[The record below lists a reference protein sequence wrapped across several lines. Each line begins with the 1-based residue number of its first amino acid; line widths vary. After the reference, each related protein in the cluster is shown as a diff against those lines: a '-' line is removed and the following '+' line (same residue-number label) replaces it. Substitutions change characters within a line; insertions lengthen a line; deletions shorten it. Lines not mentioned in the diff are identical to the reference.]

1 MNNFQQLADFIPQ
14 IVWTARPDGYIDYYN
29 KQWYDY
35 TGFAEG
41 YGDHSWTPILH
52 PDDVTFCLDTWY
64 NSVQTGEGYQIEYR
78 FIDRMNPDTYRWFLG
93 RASPIKDEHGN
104 ITRWFGTCTDIDDQ
118 KRQSELLE
126 KRVLERTQA
135 LSALNMQLQHSNEN
149 LLQFASI
156 ASHDLQEPLRKI
168 YGYGDL
174 VLNQYSPA
182 LGPNGVHLINRMQ
195 TAARRMSGLIK
206 DLLSYSRITATD
218 VSFEPVSLN
227 QIVSDVVDD
236 LEVAI
241 NESNARVD
249 IDWLPNVQ
257 GSTFQLRQLFQNL
270 LANAL
275 KFVRSDVPCSIR
287 VSSRQLALQ
296 DIPVSLPS
304 TDPCDRFWEISVQDN
319 GIGFDE
325 KYVDRIFQVFE
336 RLHSHDEYNGTGVGL
351 SICRKVAEAH
361 GGNITAR
368 SSPNEGATF
377 LVYLP
382 V

>member
-41 YGDHSWTPILH
+41 YGDQSWTPILH
-52 PDDVTFCLDTWY
+52 PDDVELCLDTWY
-64 NSVQTGEGYQIEYR
+64 NSVQTGVGYQIEYR
-78 FIDRMNPDTYRWFLG
+78 FVDRMNPDTYRWFLG

-118 KRQSELLE
+118 KRQSEILE
-126 KRVLERTQA
+126 KRVLERTKA
-135 LSALNMQLQHSNEN
+135 LSALNIQLQHSNDN

-174 VLNQYSPA
+174 VLNQYTPV

-206 DLLSYSRITATD
+206 DLLSYSRLTATN

-227 QIVSDVVDD
+227 QVVNDVVDD

-241 NESNARVD
+241 NESDAHVEV
-249 IDWLPNVQ
+249 DWLPDVQ

-275 KFVRSDVPCSIR
+275 KFVRPDVHCAIR
-287 VSSRQLALQ
+287 ISSRQLALQ

-304 TDPCDRFWEISVQDN
+304 NDPCDQFWEISIQDN

-336 RLHSHDEYNGTGVGL
+336 RLHSHDEYSGTGVGL
-351 SICRKVAEAH
+351 SICRKVAETH
-361 GGNITAR
+361 RGNITAR